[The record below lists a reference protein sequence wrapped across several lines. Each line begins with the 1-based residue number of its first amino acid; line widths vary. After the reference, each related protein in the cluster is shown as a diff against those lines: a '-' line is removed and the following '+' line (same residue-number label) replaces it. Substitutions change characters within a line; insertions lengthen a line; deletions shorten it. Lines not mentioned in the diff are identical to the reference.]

1 MCLAIRSR
9 RRLGHIRAGQP
20 LQDERDGEN
29 EVRGY
34 PASTSPRFATGA
46 LLFLTLLVAACGGKS
61 APAQVPAS
69 IELTSPAFKAG
80 APMPRRFSCDDAEL
94 SPPLTWRK
102 VPDGAKS
109 LALVMEDP
117 DAPNGTFVHWTVF
130 AIAPDAREFLEGEA
144 PKGSLE
150 GENSFDDVGY
160 GGPCPPEG
168 DKAHRYVFELYALHA
183 QPDLKRGAKPEEVRD
198 AIAEHALAR
207 GRLVGTFK
215 RG

>member
-1 MCLAIRSR
+1 MQSRLESGDLAPARTT
-9 RRLGHIRAGQP
+9 LAAVPRARIICF
-20 LQDERDGEN
+20 L
-29 EVRGY
+29 VVI
-34 PASTSPRFATGA
+34 ATLCG
-46 LLFLTLLVAACGGKS
+46 CGGDETEE
-61 APAQVPAS
+61 PAVPQS
-69 IELTSPAFKAG
+69 IALTSPAFKAG

-94 SPPLTWRK
+94 SPPLAWRK
-102 VPDGAKS
+102 VPAQAKS

-117 DAPNGTFVHWTVF
+117 DAPSGTFVHWTVF
-130 AIAPDAREFLEGEA
+130 KIAPDAREFLEGEA

-183 QPDLKRGAKPEEVRD
+183 EPDLKRGATPEEVRD